1 MRSFYAAASL
11 LGAAFASPYADARS
25 VAEYIRAAGDTPAN
39 KVATATK
46 EPCAQI
52 SAALAQ
58 GASSTTGVKLDADL
72 ALSCL
77 RSVPLD
83 KSLAPA
89 QLLGLQTMVDFQSTL
104 AYLKDPPAG

>member
-11 LGAAFASPYADARS
+11 LGVAFASPHASPGS

-39 KVATATK
+39 KAATATK

-58 GASSTTGVKLDADL
+58 GASSLDANV

-77 RSVPLD
+77 QSVPLD
-83 KSLAPA
+83 SAGAPT
-89 QLLGLQTMVDFQSTL
+89 QVLGLQTMVDFQSTL
-104 AYLKDPPAG
+104 AYLKKPPAG